1 MVAVA
6 DRQRYNKEFIEQT
19 VKYIQE
25 QQKNITDIAEELN
38 IPKGTLKNWM
48 MKYRQFPD
56 EPFVGSGKLRT
67 QEQQI
72 HDLEQKNKDL
82 EEEVA
87 ILKKAMHIFSKD
99 RS

>member
-1 MVAVA
+1 MA

>member
-1 MVAVA
+1 M
-6 DRQRYNKEFIEQT
+6 RHNKEFKEQT

-25 QQKNITDIAEELN
+25 QRKSLTDIAEELN
-38 IPKGTLKNWM
+38 IPAGTLRNWVA
-48 MKYRQFPD
+48 KYRQFPD
-56 EPFVGSGKLRT
+56 EPFVGSGKLRS

-72 HDLEQKNKDL
+72 KDLEQRNKDL

>member
-6 DRQRYNKEFIEQT
+6 ERQRYNKEFIEQT

-25 QQKNITDIAEELN
+25 QQKSMTDIAEELN

-56 EPFVGSGKLRT
+56 EPFVGSGKLRS

>member
-1 MVAVA
+1 M
-6 DRQRYNKEFIEQT
+6 
-19 VKYIQE
+19 
-25 QQKNITDIAEELN
+25 
-38 IPKGTLKNWM
+38 KNWM
-48 MKYRQFPD
+48 VKYRQFPN
-56 EPFVGSGKLRT
+56 EPFVGSGKLRI